1 VSPPA
6 VCWMARWP
14 PAAASACTC
23 RAHLHVDA
31 GLMATMTFNFMVID
45 SGVAGLRC
53 TLEVSKHDSI
63 AIITKAES
71 HI

>member
-1 VSPPA
+1 
-6 VCWMARWP
+6 
-14 PAAASACTC
+14 
-23 RAHLHVDA
+23 
-31 GLMATMTFNFMVID
+31 MATMTFNFMVID